1 MAKTSSTAAAQAP
14 ASEAP
19 RSVGTPQTLAGEP
32 PRSTS
37 VQWNDREMATHF
49 ANVVNVQSTREQV
62 DLFFGMNR
70 TWNVTGDGQVSVD
83 LTNRIIL
90 TPFAAKR
97 LWLVLGNVL
106 REYEARHGALDV
118 ERS

>member
-1 MAKTSSTAAAQAP
+1 MARTSTAA
-14 ASEAP
+14 EP
-19 RSVGTPQTLAGEP
+19 RPVAGATA
-32 PRSTS
+32 RSAS
-37 VQWNDREMATHF
+37 VQWNDKEMATHF

-70 TWNVTGDGQVSVD
+70 TWNMVESGEVTVD

-90 TPFAAKR
+90 TPYAAKR
-97 LWLVLGNVL
+97 LWAVLGDVL

-118 ERS
+118 ER

>member
-1 MAKTSSTAAAQAP
+1 MAKSPTTETPKPAASDAPTA
-14 ASEAP
+14 
-19 RSVGTPQTLAGEP
+19 
-32 PRSTS
+32 TS
-37 VQWNDREMATHF
+37 VQWNDKEMATHF

-70 TWNVTGDGQVSVD
+70 TWNVAGDGRVSVD

-97 LWLVLGNVL
+97 LLLVLGGVL
-106 REYEARHGALDV
+106 REYESRHGALEV
-118 ERS
+118 ERP

>member
-1 MAKTSSTAAAQAP
+1 MAKTSTTAEPEAAK
-14 ASEAP
+14 
-19 RSVGTPQTLAGEP
+19 GEP
-32 PRSTS
+32 ARSTS
-37 VQWNDREMATHF
+37 VQWNDKEMATHF

-70 TWNVTGDGQVSVD
+70 TWNVTGGGQVAVD

-97 LWLVLGNVL
+97 LWTVLGGVL
-106 REYEARHGALDV
+106 REYEARHGALEV
-118 ERS
+118 ER